1 MTPSRQERN
10 QQVRALLKVLDA
22 HAPGEEAH
30 AERVAIYAVAIG
42 EALHLDDEDLL
53 TLRYAATLHDIGK
66 VRVDRSIVR
75 KLGRLDEDEL
85 RRVRLHAALAEEA
98 VTAFDWLV
106 PTLPIIRHH
115 HERWDGL
122 GYPDGIAGEAI
133 PLGARIVNLAE
144 TFDVLMTRQAS
155 SAVMESRA
163 VEEIA
168 ACSGTQFDP
177 SVVEAFLQVQPR
189 VQLMVLDSG
198 LPVD

>member
-42 EALHLDDEDLL
+42 EAMQLDDDDLL
-53 TLRYAATLHDIGK
+53 TLRYAAMLHDIGK
-66 VRVDRSIVR
+66 VRVNRSIVR

-85 RRVRLHAALAEEA
+85 RRVRLHAALAEESVA
-98 VTAFDWLV
+98 AFDWLV

-115 HERWDGL
+115 HERWDGR

-155 SAVMESRA
+155 SAIMEARA
-163 VEEIA
+163 VKEIT
-168 ACSGTQFDP
+168 ACSGSQFDP
-177 SVVEAFLQVQPR
+177 AVVEAFLRVQP
-189 VQLMVLDSG
+189 VIQLMVRDG
-198 LPVD
+198 GG